1 MKNKLFPDNSSSNP
15 LIYAYCD
22 SHPQYEGLLKIGYT
36 TKSAEERIKQ
46 QYPIVNTED
55 VLGGIYM
62 PGDGAAD
69 PSGVTHMLA
78 KAARQE
84 VAQIFEKSPV

>member
-1 MKNKLFPDNSSSNP
+1 
-15 LIYAYCD
+15 
-22 SHPQYEGLLKIGYT
+22 
-36 TKSAEERIKQ
+36 
-46 QYPIVNTED
+46 
-55 VLGGIYM
+55 M

-84 VAQIFEKSPV
+84 GAQIFEKSPVEEILTKNGKISGVKG